1 MKYAREFLTNAL
13 VGGALVV
20 LPLYLAVLLLLK
32 GMKAVVGLVRP
43 VAMLLPEWMPAE
55 NILALLLVL
64 IVFFIV
70 GVAVRTRVGRA
81 LRGRM

>member
-1 MKYAREFLTNAL
+1 MQQSRTPQGGADTETRADSMEYVREFVTTAL

-43 VAMLLPEWMPAE
+43 IARLLPEWMPAE
-55 NILALLLVL
+55 NILACYWC
-64 IVFFIV
+64 
-70 GVAVRTRVGRA
+70 
-81 LRGRM
+81 